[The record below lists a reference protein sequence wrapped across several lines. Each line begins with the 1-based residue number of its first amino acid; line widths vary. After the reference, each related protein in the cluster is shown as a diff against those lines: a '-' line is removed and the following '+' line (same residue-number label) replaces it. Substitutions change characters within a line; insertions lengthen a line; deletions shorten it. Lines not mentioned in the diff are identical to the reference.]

1 MGLGFAVW
9 RAVCVCAFPCT
20 HAASPEGTAGW
31 PRMGMAQLDH
41 GCSSPAHI
49 PVPALLS
56 QPSILQQV
64 PAATWRTAALSCR
77 VNKLARETI
86 LLQLVGETLFR

>member
-1 MGLGFAVW
+1 MFSST
-9 RAVCVCAFPCT
+9 RAAGP
-20 HAASPEGTAGW
+20 GGMAGW
-31 PRMGMAQLDH
+31 PTTGMAQLDH

-56 QPSILQQV
+56 QPSILQRV
-64 PAATWRTAALSCR
+64 PAATWRTTALSCR